1 MKTVKTLKR
10 SLLLLIASALTSLLL
25 FATPIYARGPYY
37 GGGKHSYSHGG
48 SYPGGHGSSHKGGH
62 YKNANTGNHYGR
74 HKG

>member
-10 SLLLLIASALTSLLL
+10 SLSLLIASALTSLLL
-25 FATPIYARGPYY
+25 FATPTYAGRPYY
-37 GGGKHSYSHGG
+37 GGGRHTISHGG

-74 HKG
+74 HK